1 MNLELTDDGTYT
13 LYSKEFNQHYH
24 STKDGALTESLIKH
38 IVPAF
43 DYTKNK
49 QELNILDICYGLGYN
64 TLATLYYIEKN
75 NLDIKV
81 NIYSPEFDKQL
92 LKSLKNFKYPKEFDN
107 FKDIINSLSDYFH
120 YNSSKINIELY
131 NGDAR
136 VYLDRLKQKNFKMDI
151 VYQDPFSSDVN
162 YLLWTKEYFE
172 QIKDILKKDGIITT
186 YSIATP
192 VRLSIYENRLKIYEM
207 VPKNFKKSTIALATE
222 DIDKRYKYIDMELKK
237 QRNKAAS
244 ALSDKDIENV

>member
-1 MNLELTDDGTYT
+1 LNLELTQDGSYT

-24 STKDGALTESLIKH
+24 SIKDGALTESLIKH
-38 IVPAF
+38 IIPAF
-43 DYTKNK
+43 EYAKNK
-49 QELNILDICYGLGYN
+49 KELNILDICYGLGYN

-81 NIYSPEFDKQL
+81 NIYSPEFNKEL
-92 LKSLKNFKYPKEFDN
+92 IESLNYFKYPKELDS
-107 FKDIINSLSDYFH
+107 FKDIINSLSEDFKYS
-120 YNSSKINIELY
+120 NADINIELY

-136 VYLDRLKQKNFKMDI
+136 VYLENLKQRGLDIDI

-162 YLLWTKEYFE
+162 YLLWTKEYFG

-186 YSIATP
+186 YSVATP
-192 VRLSIYENRLKIYEM
+192 VRLSIYENRLKVYEM

-237 QRNKAAS
+237 QRNKAAA
-244 ALSDKDIENV
+244 ALSDKDIKNV